1 MEINLLYESKLTS
14 GEEDLKFDFDE
25 EFLGIDSQ
33 KVDQLFFGFFLDRWS
48 NKRMQSNSTTKS

>member
-1 MEINLLYESKLTS
+1 MEINLLYKSKLTS
-14 GEEDLKFDFDE
+14 GKEDLKLDFDE

-48 NKRMQSNSTTKS
+48 NKHMQSNSTTKS

>member
-1 MEINLLYESKLTS
+1 MEINLLNESKLTS
-14 GEEDLKFDFDE
+14 GEEDLKLDFDE

-33 KVDQLFFGFFLDRWS
+33 KVDQLFFGFLLNRWS